1 MKIRKLSSFKALF
14 VVFAIFAF
22 SFPAFIYAEGTESTK
37 IVRIGYTQGIDPLV
51 EQESIIP
58 TINYLKKHNPEYIFE
73 LIQVSSVDT
82 IDDIKRSNLNFLFVP
97 SNFYIEINEKIPL
110 THIVTRRTLK
120 GDNPS
125 KTVGSVFIVR
135 EDRKDLN
142 SISDLKGKTCVA
154 SLPNSLGGWLAALG
168 EIKKQGYNPDKFF
181 EKISFLQFQMPDVL
195 NAVLSGAADVGVLSS
210 CMLENSIEEGLIE
223 GKSLKV
229 INPQKDK
236 ENLRCVRSTQEL
248 YPDIVFLAVKGTP
261 ESIVRNIAISLLS
274 MSGVLGYQ
282 WSFDDDYFSVREL
295 LQSLQIGPYAY
306 LRDTS
311 PLGLFNRFK
320 EEIFIGALLLLF
332 LVANEFRLN
341 WLVKRRT
348 KQLDLALKE
357 KVESDRI
364 VREERRKFSILEKNG
379 LISQMSSIIAHE
391 AKQPMG
397 TILNYLEILRMQLAE
412 EKSVGQQPLLS
423 IDHIEQQVLRLNA
436 LIESV
441 RNFAKKK
448 QNPLVK
454 SDLVQIAQKAVRT
467 FKRNEVDFD
476 KVDIRFNP
484 RIDHAFIKSDPF
496 SLELLILNLLRN
508 GAHAAIHSVHNKK
521 PTIYLTIDE
530 EENRFVLLVENT
542 GDEMTKE
549 QMDRLITLGESVKT
563 EGLGLGLSIIRSIAD
578 QHSADLSF
586 IKRSEG
592 GVIARLQID
601 RLKNSH
607 DDK

>member
-1 MKIRKLSSFKALF
+1 M
-14 VVFAIFAF
+14 
-22 SFPAFIYAEGTESTK
+22 
-37 IVRIGYTQGIDPLV
+37 
-51 EQESIIP
+51 
-58 TINYLKKHNPEYIFE
+58 
-73 LIQVSSVDT
+73 
-82 IDDIKRSNLNFLFVP
+82 NFLFVP

-210 CMLENSIEEGLIE
+210 CMLENSIEDGLIE

-261 ESIVRNIAISLLS
+261 ESIVRKIAISLLS

-320 EEIFIGALLLLF
+320 KEIFIGALLLLF

-441 RNFAKKK
+441 RNFARKK

-508 GAHAAIHSVHNKK
+508 GAHAAIHSIHNKK

-530 EENRFVLLVENT
+530 EENRFVILVENT